1 MFTEHMHALYV
12 HFQIINIFLCTKFRN
27 TGRKASRLARSSD
40 RFRSE
45 CKYISLLQTMYLY
58 VVFILQYQKVQNI
71 SHFVLKDKK
80 KPKTVV
86 LIVAN
91 DFLFTT
97 TFILLP
103 LFLPLPGTS
112 KTYVLVSDRIK

>member
-12 HFQIINIFLCTKFRN
+12 HFQIINIFLCTGFRN
-27 TGRKASRLARSSD
+27 TGRKVSRLTRSSD

-45 CKYISLLQTMYLY
+45 CKYISLSQTMYLY

-80 KPKTVV
+80 KEKPVV
-86 LIVAN
+86 LIVAK

-97 TFILLP
+97 RFILLP

-112 KTYVLVSDRIK
+112 KSYVLVSDRIK

>member
-27 TGRKASRLARSSD
+27 TGRKASRLARASD
-40 RFRSE
+40 RFRRE

-58 VVFILQYQKVQNI
+58 VVFILQYQKVQII

-80 KPKTVV
+80 KTKNRRFNCCQGFPFHDNIYTVTV
-86 LIVAN
+86 I
-91 DFLFTT
+91 FTVT
-97 TFILLP
+97 R
-103 LFLPLPGTS
+103 
-112 KTYVLVSDRIK
+112 DQ